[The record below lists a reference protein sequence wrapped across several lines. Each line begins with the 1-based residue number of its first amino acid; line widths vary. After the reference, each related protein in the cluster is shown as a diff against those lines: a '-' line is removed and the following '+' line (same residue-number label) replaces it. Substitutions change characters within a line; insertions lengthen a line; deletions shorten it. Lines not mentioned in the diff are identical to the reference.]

1 MVAQNNIDFE
11 SAKASIVDF
20 IYSTKNTMSRVI
32 LFLAIAGMIIDAWD
46 FSAFSIVTFS
56 YVHTFHPTTFMLGL
70 SVAAVNIGA
79 LFGGV
84 FGGYLTDKVG
94 RKKMFITNMILFVVM
109 AILSA
114 ASANMQE
121 FIAFRVVLGFALG
134 ADVATGFVYLF
145 EFTERK
151 QRINYSSAWA
161 YIWSLMFLVAILV
174 VFILISLIGSSIYLW
189 RIIMILGGVFAFII
203 LLLRTLVPESALWF
217 AYKGQFKDAK
227 AVIKKAY
234 GVDLSSVP
242 DVNMSVKKTVNI
254 GDLGRI
260 FKLGY
265 NRYFVHGWSQSI
277 LVGFTFWG
285 FSFYAPLLF
294 ASLHLTSNIHTTLLY
309 DTIIWTAAVIGAIV
323 SMFLIRA
330 IGIKHVTTSSSFIM
344 ALLFILIYLET
355 RKLLPLSVVLPSAI
369 LINFLLF
376 LGPMSFFT
384 IVNPGVASKY
394 RGIANGWTYSINKS
408 TAVIAGFFGAA
419 IITAI
424 GLSGNTMFLFIL
436 ALVAGVISATI
447 GINSLKT
454 DPAEVERK
462 LKERESVK
470 GPD

>member
-1 MVAQNNIDFE
+1 MVEQNGIDFE
-11 SAKASIVDF
+11 SAKAGIVDF
-20 IYSTKNTMSRVI
+20 IYSTKNTMSRII
-32 LFLAIAGMIIDAWD
+32 LFLAIAGMIVDAWD
-46 FSAFSIVTFS
+46 FSAFSIVSFS
-56 YVHTFHPTTFMLGL
+56 YVHTFHPTTAMLGL

-79 LFGGV
+79 VFGGV
-84 FGGYLTDKVG
+84 LGGYLTDKLG
-94 RKKMFITNMILFVVM
+94 RKKMFIINMVLFVVM

-114 ASANMQE
+114 VSANMQE
-121 FIAFRVVLGFALG
+121 FIAFRIVLGFALG
-134 ADVATGFVYLF
+134 ADVTTGFVYLF

-151 QRINYSSAWA
+151 QRINYSSAWS
-161 YIWSLMFLVAILV
+161 YIWSIMFLVAILA
-174 VFILISLIGSSIYLW
+174 VFILVSLVGSSVYLW

-217 AYKGQFKDAK
+217 AYRGQFKNAK
-227 AVIKKAY
+227 SVIKKAY

-242 DVNMSVKKTVNI
+242 DVNMSVKRAVGV
-254 GDLGRI
+254 GDIGRI

-294 ASLHLTSNIHTTLLY
+294 ASLHLSSNIHATLLY
-309 DTIIWTAAVIGAIV
+309 DTIIWTAALVGAIL
-323 SMFLIRA
+323 SSFLIRV
-330 IGIKHVTTSSSFIM
+330 IGIKNVTTSSSLIM
-344 ALLFILIYLET
+344 AVLFALIYLET
-355 RKLLPLSVVLPSAI
+355 QKLLPLSIVLPSAI
-369 LINFLLF
+369 LVNFFLF

-384 IVNPGVASKY
+384 VVNPGVASKY
-394 RGIANGWTYSINKS
+394 RGIANGWTYTINKS

-424 GLSGNTMFLFIL
+424 GLSGNTMFLFLL

-454 DPAEVERK
+454 DPADVERK
-462 LKERESVK
+462 LKGRESIK
-470 GPD
+470 